1 MGNNRLLHT
10 LFKVRPVCIIIGI
23 LLYTFSACAGY
34 GKNESVTV
42 HFIDVGEGEATLVQT
57 PDGKNILID
66 TGNII
71 SGYALVTYLQKIH
84 VTSLDYLILTHM
96 HPDHIGGSFFVAQM
110 LDVKN
115 IRDNGEDI
123 SKDAVS
129 PVLYDSLYYWFNTLI
144 RKNEN
149 WDLLN
154 AGDSFFVGNVNIAV
168 LWPPH
173 PFPFPG
179 SNPRSLVLMLQYN
192 DFKILLTGDAPSYVE
207 EELLKKGY
215 DLNAHVL
222 KVGHHGHHDA
232 TSEEYVKAVSPAVS
246 IISINKDNIRGYPS
260 PDVIERLQKHHSD
273 IYKTFYDG
281 TIIIKI
287 SEKGTYKVITKR

>member
-10 LFKVRPVCIIIGI
+10 LLKVRPLLIVIGI
-23 LLYTFSACAGY
+23 LLYTFSASVGY
-34 GKNESVTV
+34 GKNESITI
-42 HFIDVGEGEATLVQT
+42 HFIDVGEGEAILVET
-57 PDGKNILID
+57 DNGKNILID

-123 SKDAVS
+123 SQDAVS
-129 PVLYDSLYYWFNTLI
+129 PDLYDSLYHWFNTLI
-144 RKNEN
+144 RKNKN

-154 AGDSFFVGNVNIAV
+154 AGDSFFVDDVNIAV
-168 LWPPH
+168 LWPPQ

-192 DFKILLTGDAPSYVE
+192 DFKILLAGDVPSYVE

-246 IISINKDNIRGYPS
+246 IISINKNNIRGYPS
-260 PDVIERLQKHHSD
+260 SQVIARLQKHHSD
-273 IYKTFYDG
+273 IYKTYDDG

-287 SEKGTYKVITKR
+287 SEKGTYKIITTR